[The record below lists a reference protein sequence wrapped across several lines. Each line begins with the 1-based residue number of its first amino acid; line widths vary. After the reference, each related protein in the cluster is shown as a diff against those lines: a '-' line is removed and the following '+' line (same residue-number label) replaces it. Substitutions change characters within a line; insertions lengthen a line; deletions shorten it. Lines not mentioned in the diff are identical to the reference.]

1 MSYKIEVVYENGVLR
16 PVEPLELGEHQRL
29 TVTLDVNQGEED
41 VIERPY
47 TPPAEGEEE
56 KGLSN
61 IRKRL
66 SKIKGDLSDIVIEE
80 REDRV

>member
-1 MSYKIEVVYENGVLR
+1 MSHKIEVVYENGVLR
-16 PVEPLELGEHQRL
+16 PVEPLDLGEHQRL

-47 TPPAEGEEE
+47 TPSAEGEEE
-56 KGLSN
+56 KGLLA
-61 IRKRL
+61 IRQRL
-66 SKIKGDLSDIVIEE
+66 SKIKGDLSDVVIEE